1 MQAIQPLRQTI
12 DRWLYPDL
20 ARVAPH
26 HRERAMNRARLENLD
41 YLEICGLIAA
51 LAAVTY
57 FTRYSLK
64 DPTFADRLSFAV
76 ANFLVAIPQLVLF
89 AGPFFVRRT
98 RRGLRAYLE
107 EQRSQKT

>member
-20 ARVAPH
+20 AKVAPH
-26 HRERAMNRARLENLD
+26 HRVRAMSRARSEDLD

-57 FTRYSLK
+57 FTRYGLK
-64 DPTFADRLSFAV
+64 DPTFTDRLSIAV

-89 AGPFFVRRT
+89 AGPFLVRRT
-98 RRGLRAYLE
+98 RRGLRAFLQ
-107 EQRSQKT
+107 EQRPQDR